1 MDNLSQEERERFS
14 KLSDNDQLK
23 LKAIFD
29 MLAKEKG
36 MKNEEDKKELPDSIK
51 KAEQDQIEKDARKS
65 RGDIKERRKDLYKG
79 GLSDRIEGLLNQPMK
94 KKFLDMGMDLI
105 QDLLE
110 EDPFDIDDVVNHLAA
125 ELGKYYDDFLG
136 AGERLN
142 SIEIDENGDKKDYS
156 DEIAESDID
165 APLVKQTVAKAN
177 NQIRN
182 AADMADF
189 VMDVID
195 NIMKKEQEGIINNA
209 QMKIAIGA
217 LEKLRGE
224 KDLDMKENHAMQGV
238 EAELESGEIGNMDA
252 FTEEFIGESTQEES
266 VAKYI
271 KDYYRNPKT
280 GESMISDDIVMEY
293 YRTHK
298 DWDLEGR
305 WDGSKE
311 GMEDGM
317 RDFQEFFD
325 ANYSYM
331 FDDAKIDEDK
341 ALKEH
346 FKRFMFKNYQ

>member
-65 RGDIKERRKDLYKG
+65 RGDIKELDMEA
-79 GLSDRIEGLLNQPMK
+79 SNRIEGLLNIPMK
-94 KKFLDMGMDLI
+94 KKFLDVGMDLI

-110 EDPFDIDDVVNHLAA
+110 EDPFEIDDVIDHLAS

-142 SIEIDENGDKKDYS
+142 SIEIDENGDKKEYS
-156 DEIAESDID
+156 DEIAEADID

-195 NIMKKEQEGIINNA
+195 NIMKKEQEGIISNA

-224 KDLDMKENHAMQGV
+224 KDLDAMEENHAMQGV

-252 FTEEFIGESTQEES
+252 LTETSSEES
-266 VAKYI
+266 IADYIIKY
-271 KDYYRNPKT
+271 YTNPKT
-280 GESMISDDIVMEY
+280 GEKVIDDDIVMAY
-293 YRTHK
+293 FKTHP
-298 DWDLEGR
+298 DYDELF
-305 WDGSKE
+305 DGTEE
-311 GMEDGM
+311 GMKDGLN
-317 RDFQEFFD
+317 DFQEFLL
-325 ANYSYM
+325 ANYDFPGSL
-331 FDDAKIDEDK
+331 DEDK
-341 ALKEH
+341 ALREH